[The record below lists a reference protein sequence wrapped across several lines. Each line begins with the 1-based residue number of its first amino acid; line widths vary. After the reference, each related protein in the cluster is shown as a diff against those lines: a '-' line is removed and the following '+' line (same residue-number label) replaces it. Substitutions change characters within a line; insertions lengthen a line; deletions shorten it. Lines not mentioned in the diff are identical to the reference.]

1 MRYFITSICFAL
13 LYSTGSAAAAPQS
26 GLGGYKATVTPDNRL
41 KYTLESSEFTFT
53 RLTAAD
59 TGATEITI
67 AGSNEVP
74 VVIRFGG
81 QPEIS
86 VERGG
91 QRRTIARGD
100 TIDKVEAVAA
110 LLNGRA
116 VTAFRRIV
124 GSYELELMN
133 DPAALGAKSA
143 PFGYALLLTA
153 AFVGQLAGD
162 PNAVERTRDLIRRRI
177 AAKLQAVAWRADCVT
192 EYELA
197 LLANDTRYTQCQ
209 DAAES
214 QDSWYERAAQRAMC
228 AAEFLAGALSAE
240 TQFIACSGLAPLKIQ

>member
-1 MRYFITSICFAL
+1 MRQFTAVWL
-13 LYSTGSAAAAPQS
+13 LVLTAAGAAGAAEQI
-26 GLGGYKATVTPDNRL
+26 GVDGYRATLTADNRL
-41 KYTLESSEFTFT
+41 KYTLATSEFSFT
-53 RLTAAD
+53 RITAA
-59 TGATEITI
+59 ASNETEITI
-67 AGSNEVP
+67 EGQNEAT

-81 QPEIS
+81 QREIS

-91 QRRTIARGD
+91 QMIVLRRG
-100 TIDKVEAVAA
+100 EANEKLEAIAA

-116 VTAFRRIV
+116 VAAFRRAV
-124 GSYELELMN
+124 GSYERDLMN
-133 DPAALGAKSA
+133 DRVTLGAKSA
-143 PFGYALLLTA
+143 PFSYALLLTA

-177 AAKLQAVAWRADCVT
+177 SAKLQAAAWRPDCVT

-209 DAAES
+209 ES
-214 QDSWYERAAQRAMC
+214 ADGMDSWYERAAQRAMC

-240 TQFIACSGLAPLKIQ
+240 TQFVACSGLAPLKIQ